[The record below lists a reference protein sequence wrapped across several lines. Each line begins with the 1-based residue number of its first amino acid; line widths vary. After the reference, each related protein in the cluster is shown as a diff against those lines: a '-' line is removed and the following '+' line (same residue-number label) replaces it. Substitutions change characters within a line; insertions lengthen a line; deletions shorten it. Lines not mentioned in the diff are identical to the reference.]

1 MGDIGNLKT
10 NEEGFAYAAFT
21 DDFLSLFGEKT
32 IIGRSVVITEN
43 EDDFGR
49 GDSKEFKLN
58 GNSGKAMASGVI
70 GLTNQFKN
78 LPPYRA

>member
-49 GDSKEFKLN
+49 GDS
-58 GNSGKAMASGVI
+58 
-70 GLTNQFKN
+70 
-78 LPPYRA
+78 

>member
-10 NEEGFAYAAFT
+10 NEAGFAYAAFT

-49 GDSKEFKLN
+49 QDS
-58 GNSGKAMASGVI
+58 
-70 GLTNQFKN
+70 
-78 LPPYRA
+78 